1 MHQIRE
7 SRQAKS
13 DFGMLQN
20 RPLRRQ
26 LLIEQAQI
34 VLAEVV
40 EEEEEAS
47 LCVPFVLLFPDLGLF
62 LDGD

>member
-40 EEEEEAS
+40 EEEAS

>member
-34 VLAEVV
+34 VLAEV
-40 EEEEEAS
+40 EEEAS
-47 LCVPFVLLFPDLGLF
+47 LCVPFVFLFPDLGLF

>member
-1 MHQIRE
+1 
-7 SRQAKS
+7 
-13 DFGMLQN
+13 MLQN

>member
-1 MHQIRE
+1 
-7 SRQAKS
+7 
-13 DFGMLQN
+13 MLQN

-40 EEEEEAS
+40 EEEEAS

>member
-40 EEEEEAS
+40 EEEEAS